1 MSGIFSQDPSGVRF
15 EWGPVGAGL
24 LAEVCAILVV
34 VDVLSFST
42 ATSVAVERGM
52 RVHPFPWRGEDARA
66 YGARVGAVVASG
78 RRAAT
83 SEHPWSLS
91 AAALR
96 TAPVVPDLVLP
107 SPNGSTICAA
117 ASSTGAA
124 VVAGCLRNARA
135 LSRWLVDEGYGTADR
150 PIGVVAAG
158 ERWRD
163 ASLRPALEDLLG
175 AALILDG
182 LVAAPGGLSVEAAIA
197 VAVLDGVPDLAAAV
211 RGCGSGRELISG
223 GFPQDVEVAVEVDSS
238 DVVPLLR
245 GGIFHSAAALV

>member
-1 MSGIFSQDPSGVRF
+1 MSGVFSQDPSGVRF

-24 LAEVCAILVV
+24 LAEACAILVV

-83 SEHPWSLS
+83 AEHPWSLS
-91 AAALR
+91 AAALK

-124 VVAGCLRNARA
+124 VVAACLRNARA
-135 LSRWLVDEGYGTADR
+135 VSSWLLDEGYGTADR

-175 AALILDG
+175 AALLVDG
-182 LVAAPGGLSVEAAIA
+182 LAASPGGLSVEAAIA
-197 VAVLDGVPDLAAAV
+197 VAVLDGVPDLPAAV
-211 RGCGSGRELISG
+211 RGCGSGLELIRG
-223 GFPQDVEVAVEVDSS
+223 GFPQDVEVAVEMDSS

-245 GGIFHSAAALV
+245 GGIFHSAATLV